1 LLTLQ
6 PLNDPELAPV
16 PVQALPFTMGRDAGC
31 DWVIPACYEMV
42 SRQHLVIEAVDAQR
56 QQVKLRDLSRQGLS
70 DSREGW
76 QGDAALGVWVA
87 SSDAITV
94 GKAPRHPGM
103 TFGFTGGVNNPQD

>member
-1 LLTLQ
+1 
-6 PLNDPELAPV
+6 
-16 PVQALPFTMGRDAGC
+16 MGRDAGC